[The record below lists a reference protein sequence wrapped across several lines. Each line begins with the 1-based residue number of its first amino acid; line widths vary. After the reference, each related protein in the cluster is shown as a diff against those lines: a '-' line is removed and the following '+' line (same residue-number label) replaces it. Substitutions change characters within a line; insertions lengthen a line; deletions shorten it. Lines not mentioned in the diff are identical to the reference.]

1 MTMDGRFS
9 FRRVALLLRSDAECV
24 CPALLK
30 VTLGA
35 GFFLFL
41 YFLATYGYDG
51 SGIISVT
58 TDAAMR
64 WKGSVSK
71 GCMVMAMV
79 FGPSFIYAGMARPDA
94 RLAFMM
100 RPASAAEK
108 FVGRLLLSTVG
119 VSALVLL
126 AVAVA
131 DLLHLGFSLA
141 AGTSDGLRSVM
152 ASLARETAGSVSD
165 IFRPAPHDW
174 PAALSHGLNAVA
186 GLLFFQSLYLLC
198 PLLLARGGF
207 VVATFSAVVCRAVF
221 VALRHCLPDTVSQ
234 SAYDFMWMALGLLL
248 AVANYAVA
256 YRSFRRM
263 QLVNGKWFNI

>member
-1 MTMDGRFS
+1 MTMGGRFS

-51 SGIISVT
+51 S
-58 TDAAMR
+58 
-64 WKGSVSK
+64 
-71 GCMVMAMV
+71 
-79 FGPSFIYAGMARPDA
+79 A

-174 PAALSHGLNAVA
+174 PAALAHGLNAVA

-234 SAYDFMWMALGLLL
+234 SACDFMCMALGLLL

-263 QLVNGKWFNI
+263 QLVNRKWFNI

>member
-1 MTMDGRFS
+1 MGGRFS

-71 GCMVMAMV
+71 DCLVLAMV
-79 FGPSFIYAGMARPDA
+79 FGPSFVYAGMARPDA

-174 PAALSHGLNAVA
+174 PAALAHGLNAVA
-186 GLLFFQSLYLLC
+186 GLLFF
-198 PLLLARGGF
+198 P
-207 VVATFSAVVCRAVF
+207 
-221 VALRHCLPDTVSQ
+221 VALSALPASVGTWRVCCGYVFGSGLPGRFRCATPLFARHRQPVGLRFHVYGVRLVARRRQLCRGLPQ
-234 SAYDFMWMALGLLL
+234 FPA
-248 AVANYAVA
+248 YAV
-256 YRSFRRM
+256 
-263 QLVNGKWFNI
+263 GE

>member
-1 MTMDGRFS
+1 MGGRFS

-41 YFLATYGYDG
+41 YFMATYGYDG

-71 GCMVMAMV
+71 GCLVMAMV

-174 PAALSHGLNAVA
+174 PAALAHGLNAVA

-198 PLLLARGGF
+198 CGYVFGSGLPGRFRCATPLFARHRQPVGLRFHVDG
-207 VVATFSAVVCRAVF
+207 VRLVARRRQLCRG
-221 VALRHCLPDTVSQ
+221 LPQ
-234 SAYDFMWMALGLLL
+234 FPA
-248 AVANYAVA
+248 YAVGEWK
-256 YRSFRRM
+256 
-263 QLVNGKWFNI
+263 VV

>member
-1 MTMDGRFS
+1 MTMGGRFS

-71 GCMVMAMV
+71 DCLVLAMV
-79 FGPSFIYAGMARPDA
+79 FGPSFVYAGMARPDA

-174 PAALSHGLNAVA
+174 PAALAHGLNAVA
-186 GLLFFQSLYLLC
+186 GLLFSSRFICS
-198 PLLLARGGF
+198 ARF
-207 VVATFSAVVCRAVF
+207 CWHVA
-221 VALRHCLPDTVSQ
+221 
-234 SAYDFMWMALGLLL
+234 GLLWL
-248 AVANYAVA
+248 RFRQWSAGPFSLRYAIVCPTPSA
-256 YRSFRRM
+256 SRPAISCVWR
-263 QLVNGKWFNI
+263 